1 MKSGRKIGMG
11 GPSIGIQERIAA
23 DRVLKSG
30 ALAQGAQVKEF
41 EQAFGR
47 MIGSDVSCLALNSG
61 TSALHLAAL
70 SLGLG
75 PGDEV
80 IVPAFTFAASANAIA
95 LTGAEVRF
103 ADVSIDTFNLD
114 CESAKKLLNPRTR
127 AVMFVHL
134 YGNPA
139 GIAEAANFAKE
150 NNLFLI
156 EDAAQAHGAIF
167 DNVSVGAWGDVA
179 AFSFYPT
186 KNMTTGEGGMVVSK
200 NLDLLSTV
208 ELLRNQGMRIRYEN
222 ELVGFNNRLTEYA
235 ASIGL
240 VQLKKLEHL
249 NGFRLQTAARYSS
262 ALETNKEVVAP
273 QFTKDA
279 KHVFH
284 QYTVRVKG
292 DQRETI
298 ASKLYQKG
306 IATAVYYPKPLPHL
320 KPYLDSKDGNSVPAS
335 VELCKT
341 VLSLPINPSIGK
353 RAVRRIASALRDL

>member
-1 MKSGRKIGMG
+1 
-11 GPSIGIQERIAA
+11 
-23 DRVLKSG
+23 
-30 ALAQGAQVKEF
+30 
-41 EQAFGR
+41 
-47 MIGSDVSCLALNSG
+47 
-61 TSALHLAAL
+61 
-70 SLGLG
+70 
-75 PGDEV
+75 
-80 IVPAFTFAASANAIA
+80 
-95 LTGAEVRF
+95 
-103 ADVSIDTFNLD
+103 
-114 CESAKKLLNPRTR
+114 
-127 AVMFVHL
+127 MFVHL
-134 YGNPA
+134 YGNPT
-139 GIAEAANFAKE
+139 GIAEAAIFAKE

-156 EDAAQAHGAIF
+156 EDAAQAHGAKF

-200 NLDLLSTV
+200 NLELLSTV

-240 VQLKKLEHL
+240 VQLKKLKHL
-249 NGFRLQTAARYSS
+249 NDLRLQTAVRYSS
-262 ALETNKEVVAP
+262 ALETNNELVAP

-279 KHVFH
+279 QHVFH

-292 DQRETI
+292 DLRETI
-298 ASKLYQKG
+298 SSKLDQKG

-335 VELCKT
+335 VELCKS

-353 RAVRRIASALRDL
+353 RAVRRVASALRDL